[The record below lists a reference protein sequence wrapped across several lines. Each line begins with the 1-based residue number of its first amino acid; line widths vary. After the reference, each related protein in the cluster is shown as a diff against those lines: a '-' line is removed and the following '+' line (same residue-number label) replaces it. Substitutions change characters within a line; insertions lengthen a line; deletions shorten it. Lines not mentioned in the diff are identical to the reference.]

1 MTTKALQT
9 ELSFIFGEVNGNK
22 GSADRTV
29 IYIWGDQRQQRHRR
43 QNWHLHLGRSM
54 TTKAL
59 HTELSFIFGEVNDN
73 KGTADRT
80 VIYIWGGQ

>member
-9 ELSFIFGEVNGNK
+9 ELSFIFGV
-22 GSADRTV
+22 
-29 IYIWGDQRQQRHRR
+29 
-43 QNWHLHLGRSM
+43 
-54 TTKAL
+54 
-59 HTELSFIFGEVNDN
+59 VNDN